1 MPETPAA
8 AEFET
13 LLAPIL
19 DKAYGVAYRLTRHAD
34 DAQDLVQET
43 AIQAFV
49 AFNSYAPGTNFKAW
63 FLRILVN
70 RFLNRQ
76 RSADRRPRT
85 VPIDD
90 AEDLYLYQHAKQN
103 GLVAAGGD
111 PAAAVMSKF
120 DAETVASAL
129 AELPEEF
136 RIVATLYLVDDLSYE
151 EIAAIVNCPIGTV
164 RSRLHRARKALQKAL
179 WEYAYERGIVGKK

>member
-8 AEFET
+8 SEFEA

-19 DKAYGVAYRLTRHAD
+19 DKAYGVAYRLTRNAD

-43 AIQAFV
+43 AIQAYV
-49 AFNSYAPGTNFKAW
+49 AFNSFTPGTNFKAW

-70 RFLNRQ
+70 RFLNRK
-76 RSADRRPRT
+76 RSADRRPQT

-103 GLVAAGGD
+103 GLVASGGD

-120 DAETVASAL
+120 DAETVAMAL

-136 RIVATLYLVDDLSYE
+136 RVVATLYLVEDLSYE

-179 WEYAYERGIVGKK
+179 WDYAYERGIVGKK